1 MLEDIP
7 MRLMLAVVAV
17 ASIAAGPGFAQ
28 ATLPAPNSEVAAPPP
43 EPTPAA
49 GAKTEEQLSA
59 KPTPEGQ
66 KEDIKGTETGWS
78 GQWKSPEDSQSQSG
92 RNEAEGQS
100 VKQPEQGK

>member
-1 MLEDIP
+1 MLKEIS
-7 MRLMLAVVAV
+7 MRLMLAIVAA

-49 GAKTEEQLSA
+49 GAKTEDQLSA
-59 KPTPEGQ
+59 KPTPEGK
-66 KEDIKGTETGWS
+66 KEEIKGTETGWG
-78 GQWKSPEDSQSQSG
+78 GQWKAPEDSKSQSG